1 VSERLQSDAGPGGG
15 GAPRAR
21 RLAVSAA
28 LFSLATGLS
37 RLLGLAREMVAA
49 ALLGLTG
56 GPATAFTVAGQV
68 PNVVRSFVA
77 DAALGAAFVPVFAD
91 LIDRGQRERAW
102 RVASTLLTLTV
113 VVLTAVT
120 VLFEIAA
127 RPILEA
133 LGFGDVS
140 DLTVRL
146 ARILFPTVVLLGLS
160 GIVSAMLNA
169 FDEFVAPAIAP
180 VYWNLAILAFLG
192 VGFALD
198 DPGDQVT
205 LYAVGVLVGTAVQFL
220 TPLPKLRG
228 RGGRILPAWHLSDPL
243 VRRVLLLMGPIT
255 LGLGLIN
262 VNLAIAVWFADRD
275 VLDVA
280 PLTDYWPAA
289 IDKAFRIYMLP
300 PGMFSVAVAAV
311 LFPTLARLATA
322 GDLGSFRRQFADG
335 ARQIVWL
342 LVPASVLCAVLAEP
356 IVRLLYE
363 RGAFTPE
370 QTPGVARALAAFSL
384 GLAANGVILLLNRSF
399 FSLQRPWLPTV
410 VALVNLAVS
419 TALLAA
425 LYRSGWGIPL
435 ATSLANLVQLTL
447 LWVLLRRHVGSLH
460 LRAVLG
466 GLGGTV
472 VGSAA
477 LGASAWGVWRILDEL
492 LGRSLPAQVASLGV
506 ALAVGGSVYLGA
518 SRLLHLQEAALVT
531 GLLRRRMRG
540 APAELGR
547 R

>member
-1 VSERLQSDAGPGGG
+1 MKERLRTDVPESPG
-15 GAPRAR
+15 APPRAR

-37 RLLGLAREMVAA
+37 RVLGLAREVVAA

-91 LIDRGQRERAW
+91 LIDRGERARAW

-113 VVLTAVT
+113 LVLTLVT
-120 VLFEIAA
+120 VLFELSA
-127 RPILEA
+127 RAVLEA

-140 DLTVRL
+140 DLTVLL

-180 VYWNLAILAFLG
+180 VYWNLTILVFLL
-192 VGFALD
+192 VGFLLD
-198 DPGDQVT
+198 DAGDQVT

-220 TPLPKLRG
+220 TPLRALRG
-228 RGGRILPAWHLSDPL
+228 RGGRLRPALGVRDPL

-289 IDKAFRIYMLP
+289 IDKAFRVYMLP
-300 PGMFSVAVAAV
+300 QGMFSVAVAAV

-322 GDLGSFRRQFADG
+322 GEIPAFRRQFADG
-335 ARQIVWL
+335 VRQIVWL
-342 LVPASVLCAVLAEP
+342 LVPASVVCAVLAEP
-356 IVRLLYE
+356 MIRLLYQH
-363 RGAFTPE
+363 GAFTAE
-370 QTPGVARALAAFSL
+370 QTPGVAQALAAFSL

-399 FSLQRPWLPTV
+399 FSLQRPWLPTL
-410 VALVNLAVS
+410 VALANLAIT

-425 LYRSGWGIPL
+425 LYRTGWGIPL
-435 ATSLANLVQLTL
+435 ATSLANLVQLVL
-447 LWVLLRRHVGSLH
+447 LWVLLRRRVGPLH
-460 LRAVLG
+460 LRAVLD
-466 GLGGTV
+466 GLARTLAC
-472 VGSAA
+472 SAV
-477 LGASAWGVWRILDEL
+477 LGAAAWAVWWTLDAL
-492 LGRSLPAQVASLGV
+492 LGRSFGGQVV
-506 ALAVGGSVYLGA
+506 ALGAALTVGGAVYLGA
-518 SRLLHLQEAALVT
+518 SRLARLPEVALVT
-531 GLLRRRMRG
+531 GLLRRRMRR
-540 APAELGR
+540 APTALGEP
-547 R
+547 